1 MRITERQVRSMVRR
15 LLEADRDRE
24 PGEQFMLAFTKI
36 LEPII
41 KDVMEGGTAY
51 SKITEES
58 PLSRA
63 LSLVLFRYMMTQPR
77 LENMITKYDGEHESG
92 ASMQMILANMVEGIN
107 NINMT
112 LELSDA
118 YLGLNR
124 ADDDFIKNIALDR
137 LGYSMTMFEMA
148 VEDA

>member
-41 KDVMEGGTAY
+41 KDAMEGGAAY
-51 SKITEES
+51 SEITAES
-58 PLSRA
+58 ALSRA
-63 LSLVLFRYMMTQPR
+63 LSLVLFRYMMTQPE
-77 LENMITKYDGEHESG
+77 LEDMISKYDGEHESG

-107 NINMT
+107 HINMT
-112 LELSDA
+112 LELA
-118 YLGLNR
+118 ETYLDLNR

-137 LGYSMTMFEMA
+137 LWYTRITFEMA

>member
-15 LLEADRDRE
+15 LLEADRDKE

-41 KDVMEGGTAY
+41 KDAMEGGTAY

-63 LSLVLFRYMMTQPR
+63 LSLVLFRYMMAQPK
-77 LENMITKYDGEHESG
+77 LEDMISNYDGEHESG

-112 LELSDA
+112 LELAEA
-118 YLGLNR
+118 YLDLNR

-137 LGYSMTMFEMA
+137 LWFPIIMLDISL
-148 VEDA
+148 